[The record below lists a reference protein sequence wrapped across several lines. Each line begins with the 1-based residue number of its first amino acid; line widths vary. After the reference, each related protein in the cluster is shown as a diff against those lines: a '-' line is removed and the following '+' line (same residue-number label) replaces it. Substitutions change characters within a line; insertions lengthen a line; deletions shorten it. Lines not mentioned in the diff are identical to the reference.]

1 MFSATMKENEGLLN
15 GVTDLESNIND
26 VLMRKSYKEERELEE
41 KEQKQRAE
49 LLNDIKYLINDVKN
63 QFAPMGEE
71 KSDLMFSPTMRK
83 TSKELEG
90 EELEEKEQK
99 QREELVNDIN
109 SLIDDVKIEVVPMN
123 EEKSD
128 LMISATLKENDG
140 SFNGAPNLESNR
152 NEVLI
157 RKTSKELEGKEL
169 EEKEQKQREELVN
182 DINSLIDDVKME
194 VVPMSEE
201 KSDLMISATMKENDD
216 LLNEAP
222 NLESNINELLMRK
235 TSKELEREELE
246 EKEQK
251 QREELMN
258 DIKSLIEN
266 VKKEVVEEKSDS
278 MLSAHLKENDG
289 LINGVPDL
297 ETNINELLMNKTSKE
312 LEKKETEEKEQKQR
326 EELMNDIKSLIDD
339 QT

>member
-123 EEKSD
+123 
-128 LMISATLKENDG
+128 
-140 SFNGAPNLESNR
+140 
-152 NEVLI
+152 
-157 RKTSKELEGKEL
+157 
-169 EEKEQKQREELVN
+169 
-182 DINSLIDDVKME
+182 
-194 VVPMSEE
+194 EE